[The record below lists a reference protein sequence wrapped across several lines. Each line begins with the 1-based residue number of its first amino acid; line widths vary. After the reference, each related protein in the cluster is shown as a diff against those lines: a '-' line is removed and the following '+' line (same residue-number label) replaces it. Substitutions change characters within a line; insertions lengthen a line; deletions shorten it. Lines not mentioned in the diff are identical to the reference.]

1 MCTTLKPTT
10 AGFQLKSL
18 INVTHLI
25 SIIVR
30 EVSITPNGAWGG
42 EGSLGCGI
50 GYGKEPFV
58 EICAKN
64 SYSGYLHRIPT
75 GDDYVAPPPPPAGS
89 EKVSSRH
96 IKVIKENNYHWTSHC
111 SIVND

>member
-10 AGFQLKSL
+10 AGFLLKSL

-50 GYGKEPFV
+50 GYGKVPLV
-58 EICAKN
+58 EICANN

-89 EKVSSRH
+89 EKVSSLDQTH
-96 IKVIKENNYHWTSHC
+96 KSDQTK
-111 SIVND
+111 